1 MSKKDDAIMCFKNG
15 FNCSQSVFS
24 TFAEDLGLE
33 KEKALKIGCGFG
45 AGMARMGETCGA
57 VTGAFMAIG
66 LKYGKVAMED
76 NDAREKTY
84 AKMHEFVDEFE
95 AKNKTIICKQLIGC
109 DLGTVE
115 GQKFANENN
124 IFTTVCKNVIIDS
137 TEILEKI
144 L

>member
-1 MSKKDDAIMCFKNG
+1 MSKREEAIQCFKDT

-24 TFAEDLGLE
+24 TFAEENGLE

-66 LKYGKVAMED
+66 LKYGKSVPED
-76 NDAREKTY
+76 TPAREKTY
-84 AKMHEFVDEFE
+84 AKMHEFVNEFKT
-95 AKNKTIICKQLIGC
+95 KNKSITCRQLVGC
-109 DLGTVE
+109 DLGTPE
-115 GQKFANENN
+115 GHKYAVENN
-124 IFTTVCKNVIIDS
+124 IFASVCKNLVGDAAD
-137 TEILEKI
+137 ILEKI